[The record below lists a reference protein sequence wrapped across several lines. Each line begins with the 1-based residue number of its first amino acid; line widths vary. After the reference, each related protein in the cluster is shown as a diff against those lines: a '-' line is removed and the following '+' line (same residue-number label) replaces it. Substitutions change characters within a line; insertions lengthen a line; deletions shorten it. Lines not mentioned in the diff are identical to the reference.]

1 MIPSMNTEDVII
13 IGSGFGGA
21 MVAARLAEAGLRV
34 AIFEKGVW
42 HGEAQGHL
50 PFPKTLLG
58 MTRAL
63 HSVDLGC
70 WGMRER
76 RIHRRGFFELHRL
89 PGLAGGKPDTHTTPK
104 CTRGLYTLSGV
115 GMGGSS
121 LVYGGI
127 TQDPAEDFFD
137 AFPLEISRAD
147 LASRF
152 ARAKAWIGPAA
163 CPTPST
169 RSIPLR
175 AAEKSIPRSRFVA
188 FEQAIRWDEAHRHEN
203 VSMEHPPRTS
213 QRPHGR
219 HKKASIRP
227 SNTCTHCN
235 LCSLGCNRGA
245 KKSLDQT
252 LLLHAMRHGAVAHP
266 LHEVRYLRAT
276 DGGFAVGYVNLSERQ
291 PRIAERTARR
301 VVLAAGALHTHKI
314 LFRSRALRNGLPKL
328 SDALGH
334 GFSVGGDCLRI
345 YRGGAYAMNYAWG
358 HNAEAGLVVHDTLGR
373 RDHVV
378 FPSEIPFTDAWWLR
392 PFKTFLDHTLLLVGI
407 GRDDANGILSWRDDH
422 LEFSMPV
429 QGVLGRSFA
438 TMNIVA
444 QHYGVSDRIL
454 RTSNDRPASPWATV
468 HPIGGCRIA
477 SSPRDGLVDFRGEV
491 FGYPGLF
498 IADASIL
505 PASPV
510 AAPSLSVAALALH
523 VAESMLETQN
533 SK

>member
-1 MIPSMNTEDVII
+1 MNTEDVII

-42 HGEAQGHL
+42 HGEAQGHQ
-50 PFPKTLLG
+50 PFPRTLLG
-58 MTRAL
+58 MNRAL

-76 RIHRRGFFELHRL
+76 RIHRHGLFELHRL
-89 PGLAGGKPDTHTTPK
+89 PGRASDESHSLSTPK
-104 CTRGLYTLSGV
+104 RVRSLYTLSGV

-137 AFPLEISRAD
+137 AFPPEISHAD
-147 LASRF
+147 LATRF

-175 AAEKSIPRSRFVA
+175 EAEKSIPRSRFIA
-188 FEQAIRWDEAHRHEN
+188 FEQAIRWDKMHRHEN
-203 VSMEHPPRTS
+203 ESIQTFSSHLATPTS
-213 QRPHGR
+213 TVRENIDLT
-219 HKKASIRP
+219 S
-227 SNTCTHCN
+227 STCTHCN

-245 KKSLDQT
+245 KKSVDQT
-252 LLLHAMRHGAVAHP
+252 LLLYAMQHGAVTHP
-266 LHEVRYLRAT
+266 LHEVRYIRAT
-276 DGGFAVGYVNLSERQ
+276 DEGFAVGYVNLSERQ
-291 PRIAERTARR
+291 PRLTERTARR
-301 VVLAAGALHTHKI
+301 VVLAAGTIHTHKI

-328 SDALGH
+328 SDALGR

-345 YRGGAYAMNYAWG
+345 YRGSTHAMNYDWG

-373 RDHVV
+373 RDHMV
-378 FPSEIPFTDAWWLR
+378 FPSEIPLTDVRWLR

-407 GRDDANGILSWRDDH
+407 GRDAANGILSWRNDH
-422 LEFSMPV
+422 LEFSMPAQDV
-429 QGVLGRSFA
+429 IGRSFA
-438 TMNIVA
+438 SMNIVA
-444 QHYGVSDRIL
+444 QHYGVSNSTL
-454 RTSNDRPASPWATV
+454 RAWSGRAVSPWATV

-533 SK
+533 LK